1 MGRSVSKMLVLTC
14 DSEAGACYLGLRPS
28 AVVDTL
34 EFDTGSISFD
44 ITLDIDADGHLAG
57 IEFIGLENEGPE
69 RFLGLIAS
77 GYVADLAAAAGHET
91 GKLRHAPDV
100 RVRFLV

>member
-1 MGRSVSKMLVLTC
+1 MGRSASKILVLTC
-14 DSEAGACYLGLRPS
+14 DSEAGACYLGLRQS

-34 EFDTGSISFD
+34 EFDTGSISFYVN
-44 ITLDIDADGHLAG
+44 LDIDADGHLAG

-77 GYVADLAAAAGHET
+77 GYIADLVAAAGFET
-91 GKLRHAPDV
+91 GKLRNGPEV
-100 RVRFLV
+100 RVHFST